1 MTTLTP
7 QLASLEQLLGL
18 GTDPF
23 FYPPTGVIDGAA
35 ITQLPQDTVAAGDI
49 NTREII
55 MGCNQDEGLL
65 NTFYFLLGNL
75 YQIIAIY
82 FESR

>member
-1 MTTLTP
+1 M
-7 QLASLEQLLGL
+7 
-18 GTDPF
+18 
-23 FYPPTGVIDGAA
+23 
-35 ITQLPQDTVAAGDI
+35 AAGDI

-75 YQIIAIY
+75 YPIIKIY
-82 FESR
+82 LESR